1 MGIFDAFKKKKPV
14 SFEEIDSVEKAKEE
28 CRKGNLERMHIMSPI
43 FGGSDEDFNILY
55 VPVGV
60 NRIKEGYDD
69 ILADLVE
76 QGKAKSFNCK
86 PEYKGKSVVPSKI
99 TIVSGKDGVEVF
111 KQTIDVW

>member
-1 MGIFDAFKKKKPV
+1 MGLFDAFKKKKPV
-14 SFEEIDSVEKAKEE
+14 SFEEIDSIEKAKEE

>member
-1 MGIFDAFKKKKPV
+1 MGLFDAFKKKKPV

-55 VPVGV
+55 VPVVV

>member
-1 MGIFDAFKKKKPV
+1 MGLFDAFKKKKPV

-86 PEYKGKSVVPSKI
+86 PEYKGKSIVPSKI

>member
-1 MGIFDAFKKKKPV
+1 MGLFDAFKKKKAI
-14 SFEEIDSVEKAKEE
+14 SFEEIDSIEKAQDE
-28 CRKGNLERMHIMSPI
+28 CKKGNLERMHIMSPI
-43 FGGSDEDFNILY
+43 FGGTDEPHNILY

-69 ILADLVE
+69 ILVGLVQ

-99 TIVSGKDGVEVF
+99 TITSGKDGVDVF
-111 KQTIDVW
+111 KQTIEVW

>member
-1 MGIFDAFKKKKPV
+1 MGLFDAFKKKKPV